1 MCLGVTFPS
10 SYPQRL
16 TVMTSSDSQFC
27 HLFSLPMKFGG
38 ENWKARVV
46 EEVKAVAEI
55 NSTVSLLVPKDV
67 FRTRIIS
74 SLPVSCWS

>member
-1 MCLGVTFPS
+1 
-10 SYPQRL
+10 
-16 TVMTSSDSQFC
+16 
-27 HLFSLPMKFGG
+27 MKFGG

-55 NSTVSLLVPKDV
+55 YSTVSLLVPKDL
-67 FRTRIIS
+67 FRTRMTS